1 MLKRLA
7 GMSSDMDSKHLDT
20 ASKMSDRLVDCLVKG
35 MHCTCK
41 EELELKNVM
50 QDRSMDDVF
59 AQVCESQT
67 EISGLRYDLFVD

>member
-1 MLKRLA
+1 
-7 GMSSDMDSKHLDT
+7 MSSKRPGK
-20 ASKMSDRLVDCLVKG
+20 ASKMSDRLVDYLVKG

-50 QDRSMDDVF
+50 QGMSMDDVF

-67 EISGLRYDLFVD
+67 GIKGLRYDLFVD